1 MNKFMTN
8 IKSSALWSIM
18 ALCALASCKSTDKKI
33 REKNAE
39 IKNIE
44 YQINSIE
51 MQKITLTL
59 DSIRNNDSIQN
70 FNTDSLRMVNDSL
83 FNKAANEYYARLE
96 KENNLKKFFTPSQV
110 EEIRK
115 TLIHAVKTGQIRQ
128 INEEAY
134 NAARRIIA
142 GIGSIYD
149 FHCRINPAIIVAN
162 KDLADEIGT
171 EIDPTTNS
179 LIYHILSQQYR
190 IDEAMAKRDLI
201 TAGANAKQ
209 IDADVLE
216 AYAAESNSVRNQI
229 TDLMENQER
238 NKKEIARL
246 DKRLRKIQRN
256 YGVEFADSGLQTKA
270 AKKYIKLNNKDLE
283 TYDESYVPNYNL
295 PEMQKIRSEWNKNQ
309 TIITKQERNN
319 HNIIKGT
326 EKHFDT
332 VFQDTINALDKKR
345 QELVNQR
352 SDMMMQKIKSK

>member
-1 MNKFMTN
+1 MNKIMTN

-18 ALCALASCKSTDKKI
+18 ALCALVSCKSADDKI

-51 MQKITLTL
+51 LQKITLTL

-70 FNTDSLRMVNDSL
+70 FNTDSLRMVNDSI
-83 FNKAANEYYARLE
+83 FNKAIEEYYARLE
-96 KENNLKKFFTPSQV
+96 KENNLKKFFTPNQV

-115 TLIHAVKTGQIRQ
+115 TLIHAVKTSQIRQ
-128 INEEAY
+128 INEDEY

-162 KDLADEIGT
+162 KDLANEIGT
-171 EIDPTTNS
+171 EIDPATNS

-190 IDEAMAKRDLI
+190 VDAAMAKRDLT
-201 TAGANAKQ
+201 TAGGQAKQ
-209 IDADVLE
+209 IDTEVLE
-216 AYAAESNSVRNQI
+216 AYAAETNSAHNQI
-229 TDLMENQER
+229 TELMKDQKK

-246 DKRLRKIQRN
+246 DKILRKIQRN

-270 AKKYIKLNNKDLE
+270 AKKYIKFNNKDLE
-283 TYDESYVPNYNL
+283 THDEFYVPNYNL
-295 PEMQKIRSEWNKNQ
+295 PEMRKIRSKWNKNQ
-309 TIITKQERNN
+309 TIITKKERNN
-319 HNIIKGT
+319 HNIIKKT

-332 VFQDTINALDKKR
+332 KFQDTINALDKKR

-352 SDMMMQKIKSK
+352 SDMLMQKFKSK